1 MARPRL
7 VAIVEDKEAP
17 HAELYRVYLAE
28 AGDILGEE
36 ELQAGGLWSL
46 QEGKRPLATP
56 QKMQVLE
63 LDAIL
68 AGEENG
74 VRRYWL

>member
-17 HAELYRVYLAE
+17 HAELYRVYQAE
-28 AGDILGEE
+28 AGDVLDVW
-36 ELQAGGLWSL
+36 ELEAGGLWS
-46 QEGKRPLATP
+46 QDEGKRPRATP

-63 LDAIL
+63 LDALL